1 MILLFIPW
9 GCKPLQLLQ
18 SFPNSSL
25 GDPMLSLMAGYEHSH
40 LYLSGSGRASQETAI
55 SGYCQQ
61 GLLGISN
68 SDWVW
73 RLHLGWIP
81 RWESLW
87 MAFSSVSAPHFVPV
101 FPLDRSNSGLKILR
115 RVGVPIP
122 PLLVHPPASLSWH
135 SPTLGHQPIQAQ
147 GPLLPLMSIPCY
159 ICSLHHGSLHVYS
172 LVGGLVPRSSGSTGW
187 FILLF
192 FLWGC

>member
-1 MILLFIPW
+1 MVDIFVHPMGLQIPSALSVFSLTP
-9 GCKPLQLLQ
+9 PLVT
-18 SFPNSSL
+18 PVI
-25 GDPMLSLMAGYEHSH
+25 SLMVDCKHLL

-73 RLHLGWIP
+73 RLYLGWIP

-122 PLLVHPPASLSWH
+122 QPGAMPNFSIRSLQVLSPLCWVFQLMLS
-135 SPTLGHQPIQAQ
+135 PLGP
-147 GPLLPLMSIPCY
+147 
-159 ICSLHHGSLHVYS
+159 GSL
-172 LVGGLVPRSSGSTGW
+172 
-187 FILLF
+187 LLF
-192 FLWGC
+192 